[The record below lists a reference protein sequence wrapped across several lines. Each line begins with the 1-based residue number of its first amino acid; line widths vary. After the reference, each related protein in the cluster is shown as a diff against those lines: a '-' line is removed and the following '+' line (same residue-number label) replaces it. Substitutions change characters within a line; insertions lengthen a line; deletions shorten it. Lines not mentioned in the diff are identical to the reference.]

1 MISIIQF
8 FYLGMSAKVIV
19 EKEFTE
25 CIGVCN
31 GLHQGCTM
39 APVLFSLYFAAVVD
53 DWRSKCSVVGRYK
66 YGRKLIGDN

>member
-1 MISIIQF
+1 M
-8 FYLGMSAKVIV
+8 YW
-19 EKEFTE
+19 
-25 CIGVCN
+25 CVCN
-31 GLHQGCTM
+31 GLCQDCTM